1 MTQEYKE
8 YILMHRD
15 IEVVQLT
22 LDQITGTIV
31 KVGTVFNEAHIPVG
45 IGVRRGRVNR
55 ATLNEWWIGRSIPV
69 SRAGLKHLL
78 EQLHI
83 SAPQKLLEKCLG
95 LSLSDAYWIKPDE
108 SVLQWR
114 NVNFYEN
121 SFSEDVGNIL
131 FGGGITGEISLMSP
145 DNTSD
150 GWLRKKWKIQDGKR
164 YLVKGGSGAI
174 QQEPYN
180 EVIASR
186 IMEKLGIPHVQY
198 KLQMIDGW
206 PYSVCEDFITENTE
220 YIPAWYIMHAKPRPN
235 HMSVYQHYLERC
247 NGLGVGNVECAISQ
261 QIVIDYLLL
270 NVDRHQGNFGVI
282 RQADTL
288 RYIGMAPTFDSG
300 SSLWFDTPTSLIR
313 ATTKVPCKPFKTT
326 HEEQIRLVKDFSWLD
341 EKELEGLGDIV
352 REVFMRSDFV
362 DETRSEKIAKG
373 LEERVSMLKE
383 HIQTREY
390 GIDNTLHD
398 VKKNVAYSGV
408 ER

>member
-1 MTQEYKE
+1 MTQGYKE
-8 YILMHRD
+8 YILMHRN

-31 KVGTVFNEAHIPVG
+31 KVGTVFNDAHIPVG
-45 IGVRRGRVNR
+45 IGIRRGIVDR

-78 EQLHI
+78 EQLQI

-95 LSLSDAYWIKPDE
+95 LSLSDAYWIKPAE
-108 SVLQWR
+108 SVLQWSD
-114 NVNFYEN
+114 VNFYEN
-121 SFSEDVGNIL
+121 QFSEDVGNIL
-131 FGGGITGEISLMSP
+131 FGGGIAGEISLMSP

-164 YLVKGGSGAI
+164 CLVKGGSGAI

-186 IMEKLGIPHVQY
+186 IMERLEIPHVEY

-235 HMSVYQHYLERC
+235 HMSVYQHYLEQC
-247 NGLGVGNVECAISQ
+247 DELGVKNVECAISQ

-270 NVDRHQGNFGVI
+270 NMDRHQGNFGVV

-288 RYIGMAPTFDSG
+288 KYIGTAPIFDSG
-300 SSLWFDTPTSLIR
+300 SSLWFETPTSLIR
-313 ATTKVPCKPFKTT
+313 ANTKVPCKPFKII

-341 EKELEGLGDIV
+341 EKKLEGLGDIV
-352 REVFMRSDFV
+352 REVFMGSDFV
-362 DETRSEKIAKG
+362 DEARSEKIAKG
-373 LEERVSMLKE
+373 LEERVAMLKE
-383 HIQTREY
+383 HIQKREY

-398 VKKNVAYSGV
+398 VKKNVAYSGI